1 MSHPSDAN
9 NGKKYRPIKI
19 SDLSDL
25 PTDID
30 RLAQEILSLGGGH
43 GQRRR
48 SLSGGEKVVR
58 DGEGMRARSTSRGSM
73 GDMAPMV
80 LPRTGSLSG
89 EGDLD
94 TYYEGVAS
102 TGNVDARP
110 LTHR

>member
-1 MSHPSDAN
+1 MSGSTEAN
-9 NGKKYRPIKI
+9 SLKKYRL
-19 SDLSDL
+19 SATDQSDL

-30 RLAQEILSLGGGH
+30 RLAQEILSLGS
-43 GQRRR
+43 RRR

-58 DGEGMRARSTSRGSM
+58 EGEGVMRARSVSRGSM
-73 GDMAPMV
+73 GDMAPMA

-102 TGNVDARP
+102 SGNVDARP